1 MATMRQFNCTE
12 CGSAN
17 DVQADE
23 SEINSALLL
32 CAICDC
38 SQQFCFPTSSEMP
51 SKPEKLQKSKP
62 ACDAWDSTWGEGIED
77 LETSQKRKHA
87 QDEDSHTFLA
97 EIVQGIRV
105 REAED
110 ARKPRRG
117 RVHASLPLPAC
128 HAITD
133 KVPKLMISPLTFLV
147 EKESIRAPATGHC
160 TSPCTFRLSEYSE
173 LQTTVKKDGA
183 QAAHM
188 QRKKRSVPGAKS
200 AEFPVS
206 LNFW

>member
-1 MATMRQFNCTE
+1 MRQFKCEE

-17 DVQADE
+17 DVQVDE
-23 SEINSALLL
+23 SEIKSALL

-38 SQQFCFPTSSEMP
+38 TQQFAFPTSN
-51 SKPEKLQKSKP
+51 KAK
-62 ACDAWDSTWGEGIED
+62 GIED
-77 LETSQKRKHA
+77 MEISQKRKHA
-87 QDEDSHTFLA
+87 QDENSHTFLA

-117 RVHASLPLPAC
+117 RMHASFPLPAC

-133 KVPKLMISPLTFLV
+133 KVPKLMISPFLV
-147 EKESIRAPATGHC
+147 EKESGIRAPATGHC
-160 TSPCTFRLSEYSE
+160 TSPCTFRLSAYSE

>member
-1 MATMRQFNCTE
+1 MRQFKCEE

-17 DVQADE
+17 DVQVDE
-23 SEINSALLL
+23 SEIKSALI
-32 CAICDC
+32 CSICDC
-38 SQQFCFPTSSEMP
+38 TQQFCFTTSSKMP
-51 SKPEKLQKSKP
+51 SKP
-62 ACDAWDSTWGEGIED
+62 EGIED
-77 LETSQKRKHA
+77 LEIRQKRKHA

-117 RVHASLPLPAC
+117 RVHASFPLPAC

-133 KVPKLMISPLTFLV
+133 KVPKLTISPLTFLV
-147 EKESIRAPATGHC
+147 EKESGIRAPATGHC